1 MLCTVDKEWK
11 KISNITS
18 GYFWVVCFFF
28 NPLHVLFYLFI
39 GIALGPHCC
48 FQIFSN
54 CGEWGLL
61 FLVVPGLQ

>member
-39 GIALGPHCC
+39 VIALGPH
-48 FQIFSN
+48 
-54 CGEWGLL
+54 
-61 FLVVPGLQ
+61 